1 MEKPSYCIDIP
12 ADEYHQATKDNKFTS
27 SHRLNLFRKCPA
39 LYIKHVTGE
48 IVEGD
53 TEAFLLGRATHTHVL
68 EGQDKFYIDY
78 TVASGPVNPKT
89 GEPFGR
95 MTKAYK
101 EWAAAQEKPIVN
113 AEDFKTI
120 AKMSEAVRGHIKA
133 LDLLRAGFAE
143 ATIRTKFG
151 EEPVQVRL
159 DWYDPE
165 RNIIVDLK
173 TCNDVDRFAFD
184 IRDYGYPHQLAF
196 YAEAVRLASCA
207 ETGKN
212 PKHPANLP
220 ECWII
225 AVEKREPFRVAV
237 YNISEATLDD
247 LIYAQATKFGT
258 GLYPTLAELAECRVT
273 DTWPTRYENFG
284 VI

>member
-27 SHRLNLFRKCPA
+27 SHRRTRFRACPA
-39 LYIKHVTGE
+39 PDLKPVTGE
-48 IVEGD
+48 SGEGD
-53 TEAFLLGRATHTHVL
+53 TEAYLRGRATHTHVL

-113 AEDFKTI
+113 VEDFKTI

-173 TCNDVDRFAFD
+173 TCNDVDRFAFY

-247 LIYAQATKFGT
+247 LSYAQATKFGP

>member
-53 TEAFLLGRATHTHVL
+53 TEAFMLGRATHSYII
-68 EGQDKFYIDY
+68 EGKDAFYRDY
-78 TVASGPVNPKT
+78 CVASGPINPKT
-89 GEPFGR
+89 GEQFGR

-101 EWAAAQEKPIVN
+101 YWAAAQEKPIVN
-113 AEDFKTI
+113 TEDIKI
-120 AKMSEAVRGHIKA
+120 ISKMNDAVHSHLKA
-133 LDLLRAGFAE
+133 VELLKDGFAE
-143 ATIRTKFG
+143 STIRTKFG
-151 EEPVQVRL
+151 DEPVQVRM

-165 RNIIVDLK
+165 RNIIADLK

-196 YAEAVRLASCA
+196 YAEAVRIESCA
-207 ETGKN
+207 GTTKN

-237 YNISEATLDD
+237 YQISQATLDD
-247 LIYAQATKFGT
+247 LIYSPVTKYGP
-258 GLYPTLAELAECRVT
+258 GLYPTLAELNNCRGT

-284 VI
+284 II